1 MFYAVN
7 KANGNAD
14 VAHAFVTAGGRD
26 SYVAENPGYRKAVGS
41 VEARRA
47 MIDEIKAIRGIR
59 FAGPCELDSYSMSE
73 LWVELTRA
81 RANR

>member
-7 KANGNAD
+7 QTTGD
-14 VAHAFVTAGGRD
+14 VVHAFVTASGRD

-47 MIDEIKAIRGIR
+47 MIDEIKAIRGTR
-59 FAGPCELDSYSMSE
+59 CVGPCELDSYSMSE

-81 RANR
+81 RADR

>member
-7 KANGNAD
+7 QTTGD
-14 VAHAFVTAGGRD
+14 VVHAFVTASGRD

-47 MIDEIKAIRGIR
+47 MIDEIKVIRGTL
-59 FAGPCELDSYSMSE
+59 FDGPCELDSCTMSE

-81 RANR
+81 RADR

>member
-26 SYVAENPGYRKAVGS
+26 RYVAENPGYRKAVGS

-47 MIDEIKAIRGIR
+47 MIDEIKAIRGFR

>member
-7 KANGNAD
+7 QATGD
-14 VAHAFVTAGGRD
+14 VVHAFVTASGRD
-26 SYVAENPGYRKAVGS
+26 GYVAENPGYRKAVGTAH
-41 VEARRA
+41 ARRA
-47 MIDEIKAIRGIR
+47 MIDEIKVIRGTL
-59 FAGPCELDSYSMSE
+59 FDGPCELDSYSMSE

>member
-7 KANGNAD
+7 QSIGD
-14 VAHAFVTAGGRD
+14 VVHAFVTASGRD
-26 SYVAENPGYRKAVGS
+26 SYVAENPGYRKAVGT
-41 VEARRA
+41 VHARRA
-47 MIDEIKAIRGIR
+47 MIDEIKVIRGTL
-59 FAGPCELDSYSMSE
+59 FDGPCELDSCTMSE